1 MADGGNPVHED
12 DRKLFVGALPQEA
25 KDTDIKEYFSS
36 YGEIDNINLKMDP
49 MTGRSRGFAFIVF
62 KTIEGIEGA
71 LGQTAHVVKGK
82 KVTCKKAE
90 ARQGKIY
97 VGKLPP
103 GDALSK
109 DDLQAHFEQFGSV
122 VEVVRP
128 VDKMKNNEPKTFAFI
143 TFAREDAAKQLV
155 KQGQTTINNETV
167 EIKKVT
173 PKEQMGGGGG
183 GWGGQQGGYGGQQGG
198 WGYQD
203 PYAGYG
209 YGGGYGDPYGGYGG
223 YGGGGWGA
231 GYGGGA
237 GGKMRGSPR
246 GAPRGRGR
254 GGGRPY

>member
-1 MADGGNPVHED
+1 MVENGNVVHED

-25 KDTDIKEYFSS
+25 KDTDIKEYFGT
-36 YGEIDNINLKMDP
+36 YGEIENINLKMDP

-62 KTIEGIEGA
+62 KELAGIEGA
-71 LGQTAHVVKGK
+71 LAQTAHVVKGK

-97 VGKLPP
+97 VGKLPA
-103 GDALSK
+103 GEALTK
-109 DDLQAHFEQFGSV
+109 EDIQAHFEQFGSV

-143 TFAREDAAKQLV
+143 TFAREDSAKHLV
-155 KQGQTTINNETV
+155 KLGQTSLGGEIV

-173 PKEQMGGGGG
+173 PKEQMGGGG
-183 GWGGQQGGYGGQQGG
+183 WGGQGGYGGHQGGGGG
-198 WGYQD
+198 WGYAD
-203 PYAGYG
+203 PYGGGYG
-209 YGGGYGDPYGGYGG
+209 YGGYADPYGGYGG
-223 YGGGGWGA
+223 GYGGGWG
-231 GYGGGA
+231 GYGGAA